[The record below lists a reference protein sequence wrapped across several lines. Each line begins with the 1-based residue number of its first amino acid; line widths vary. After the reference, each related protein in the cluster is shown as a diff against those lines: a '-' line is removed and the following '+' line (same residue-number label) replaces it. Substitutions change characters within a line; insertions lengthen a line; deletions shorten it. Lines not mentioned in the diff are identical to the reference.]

1 MTFFIDCIG
10 WAGAVL
16 VLLAYGLVS
25 TDRVHPHSVRYQ
37 SLNIGGAL
45 GLVINSAW
53 YNAIPSTV
61 VNVAWIGIGLYAL
74 RAGRRRKP

>member
-1 MTFFIDCIG
+1 MTFFIDFIG

-16 VLLAYGLVS
+16 VLIAYGLVS
-25 TDRVHPHSVRYQ
+25 TDRVQPHSLGYQ

-53 YNAIPSTV
+53 NNAIPSTV
-61 VNVAWIGIGLYAL
+61 VNIVWIGIGLYSL
-74 RAGRRRKP
+74 RAGRRGKP